1 MTLQELAPAL
11 RQALLALG
19 LLFVI
24 VDLRVAAQ
32 ILSWWRKR
40 KQVVVTWPAPKPPFY
55 AINLAIGVMLGI
67 LLFVNAAVVRRP
79 APSVFGVGMMFLYYG
94 YLLPLSTRIRRG
106 LYQDGIWTDAGFMRY
121 TDIGG
126 LTWKSTSAKGAE
138 DGGDDTLVV
147 ASSHK
152 AVAKRLRVPGA
163 HLGEVRHYL
172 RDKIGEHAIEF
183 DAGPGLHLGTR
194 DTRES
199 V

>member
-1 MTLQELAPAL
+1 MTLQELAPVL

-19 LLFVI
+19 VLFVI
-24 VDLRVAAQ
+24 VDANVAWQ
-32 ILSWWRKR
+32 IARWWRIR
-40 KQVVVTWPAPKPPFY
+40 RQAIVTWPAPRPPFY

-67 LLFVNAAVVRRP
+67 LLFVTVFVVPRP
-79 APSVFGVGMMFLYYG
+79 AASVFGVAMMFLYYG

-106 LYQDGIWTDAGFMRY
+106 LYQHGLWTDSGFMHY

-126 LTWKSTSAKGAE
+126 LTWK
-138 DGGDDTLVV
+138 GDDTLII
-147 ASSHK
+147 ASRQK
-152 AVAKRLRVPGA
+152 ALARRLRVPGV
-163 HLGEVRHYL
+163 HLGEVRHIL
-172 RDKIGEHAIEF
+172 REKIGDRAIEF

>member
-19 LLFVI
+19 VLFVI
-24 VDLRVAAQ
+24 VDLKVALQ
-32 ILSWWRKR
+32 IVSWWTKR
-40 KQVVVTWPAPKPPFY
+40 TSAVVTWPGPRPPFY

-67 LLFVNAAVVRRP
+67 LLFVDVALIHRGVA
-79 APSVFGVGMMFLYYG
+79 SIFGVGMMFLYYG

-106 LYQDGIWTDAGFMRY
+106 LYQDGIWTDSGFMRY
-121 TDIGG
+121 TDMGG
-126 LTWKSTSAKGAE
+126 MAWKSTSANAADK
-138 DGGDDTLVV
+138 GDDTLVI

-152 AVAKRLRVPGA
+152 TVARRLRVPGV

-172 RDKIGEHAIEF
+172 RDKIHEHAIEF
-183 DAGPGLHLGTR
+183 DSGPGLHLGTR

>member
-24 VDLRVAAQ
+24 VDLRVGVQ
-32 ILSWWRKR
+32 LISWWRKR
-40 KQVVVTWPAPKPPFY
+40 SRTVVTWPAPKPPFY

-79 APSVFGVGMMFLYYG
+79 AASVFGVGMMFLYYG

-106 LYQDGIWTDAGFMRY
+106 LYEDGIWTDSGFMRY

-126 LTWKSTSAKGAE
+126 LTWKSASAKAAAD
-138 DGGDDTLVV
+138 DGNDTLVI

-152 AVAKRLRVPGA
+152 AVARRLRVPGV

-172 RDKIGEHAIEF
+172 RDKIGEHKIEF
-183 DAGPGLHLGTR
+183 DTGPGLHLGTR